1 MGKVRRHLIPFLV
14 LMYCVNFLD
23 RVNVSF
29 AALQMMNQDLGF
41 TPRIYGLAAGIL
53 FVGYVGFEIPSNLI
67 LARGEPAVGSL
78 VS

>member
-1 MGKVRRHLIPFLV
+1 MA
-14 LMYCVNFLD
+14 
-23 RVNVSF
+23 S
-29 AALQMMNQDLGF
+29 
-41 TPRIYGLAAGIL
+41 GLAAGIL